1 MYESILSMMIINLS
15 LLGMNIPFFFEIGAL
30 FLALALVLGY
40 GVIMKKK
47 NIKQMVQP
55 LLLIVFCIIAAFVTD
70 KVASFW
76 IRSAGVIVA
85 IISSFITFYLI
96 DESCTED
103 FKNECWKALLC
114 DISLVSI
121 IGMSIAKYFVASFW
135 VFLVIYLVM
144 LSYVYYLVVGFP
156 SYSPNNMDLTSNIE
170 QQSLFGINDDE
181 I

>member
-1 MYESILSMMIINLS
+1 MYESILSMLIINLS
-15 LLGMNIPFFFEIGAL
+15 LLGMNIPFFFEIVAL
-30 FLALALVLGY
+30 LLALVLVLGY
-40 GVIMKKK
+40 GVFMKKK
-47 NIKQMVQP
+47 SIKQLVQP
-55 LLLIVFCIIAAFVTD
+55 LLLIVFCIIAASVSDDIT
-70 KVASFW
+70 SFW
-76 IRSAGVIVA
+76 IRTTGVIVA
-85 IISSFITFYLI
+85 LMVSFLSFYVV

-103 FKNECWKALLC
+103 FKNECWKTLMC

-156 SYSPNNMDLTSNIE
+156 SYSSSSMDLTSNTE